1 MKRVLL
7 PVVLAAVLL
16 VTALGSV
23 AAVPNA
29 APVRVINVNSV
40 PVATDT
46 TFRTLDWAG
55 YQYADIFYRVDVN
68 AGAVNTTTLELE
80 VSPDGSNWYD
90 HNDVPAIV
98 SNVAADANGY
108 TDSVQV
114 EGYKFRIIANVTNTN
129 TVTPNI
135 KMVLR

>member
-29 APVRVINVNSV
+29 APVRVITVNSA

-55 YQYADIFYRVDVN
+55 YQYADIFYRIDE
-68 AGAVNTTTLELE
+68 GTVNTTTLELE
-80 VSPDGSNWYD
+80 VSPDGLNWYD

-98 SNVAADANGY
+98 SNVAADTNGY